1 MADLSTIPL
10 LERLWS
16 KHWGKLLLVQIL
28 IVFCLGYLA
37 RGGTSSSA
45 AKQPGDGH
53 AGHQQEEKEKPLFWS
68 CSMHPEVQLPGPGKC
83 TKCPMDLLPVYD
95 TSDSRQPPTGLRQF
109 VTSETARELMKIQTT
124 PVERR
129 FVTANVRMVGKI
141 DHDETRLK
149 HVTARVPGR
158 LDRLY
163 VDYTGIQVK
172 QNDHMVYI
180 YSEQLY
186 TAQQE
191 LIEAKKSAQNR
202 PKNNFFAPS
211 IDLVESARE
220 KLRLLGITPDQI
232 ADIEKQRQPSDHMT
246 IYAPIG
252 GIVVEKFKE
261 EGDRVQ
267 VGERIYTV
275 ADLSRL
281 WVRLDAYESNLP
293 WLRYGQKVTFTTE
306 SMPGEE
312 FAGTIAFIDP
322 VLNAKTRTVKVR
334 VNVENPTGRLKP
346 EMFVRAVVHS
356 QVASKGR
363 VMDAAL
369 AGKWISPMHP
379 EIIRD
384 KPGKCDICGMPL
396 VRAESLGYV
405 PLVGGDA
412 NKPLVIP
419 VSAALITGTRA
430 IVYVEDP
437 KAEQP
442 TFEGREIVLGP
453 RAGNYYL
460 VKHGLQ
466 AGELVVT
473 NGNFKIDSAL
483 QIRLAP
489 SMMTPAGGGG
499 SSGHDHGGGKSA
511 KKDTKGKHADHG
523 SATKLPVRFEDRL
536 YDLLAELEQVRA
548 AAKSGKPEQAR
559 AAFAAFGRILE
570 KTDRSALKDHPQLVW
585 KELAMLLSND
595 IVEGQDVTDVTAM
608 NRLAA
613 SLTANMVRVQQQFG
627 LQHGAHRRKLV
638 VPAAFHDQLAGLWQ
652 AYQTLGEALAAD
664 KADGSKQ
671 AVARLGSVFQSVDM
685 QLLTDENT
693 HRTWMKERENLI
705 TILTSLN
712 ESKGI
717 NSLRESFSLLSGEM
731 YALVRTFGIG
741 KNRTVY
747 QHHCPMAFKN
757 KGAAWLQADDETRNP
772 YFGSMMLKCA
782 DHVELIFGDKPI
794 PDETAPNKNNDD
806 DGKQGGGNNE

>member
-1 MADLSTIPL
+1 MADLSSIPL
-10 LERLWS
+10 LERLWH
-16 KHWGKLLLVQIL
+16 KHWGKLLFAQIL
-28 IVFCLGYLA
+28 VVFCLGYLA

-45 AKQPGDGH
+45 GKQPGDGH
-53 AGHQQEEKEKPLFWS
+53 AGHPREEKEKPLFWS

-109 VTSETARELMKIQTT
+109 VTSEAARELMKIQTV
-124 PVERR
+124 PVEHR

-191 LIEAKKSAQNR
+191 LIEAAKSARNR
-202 PKNNFFAPS
+202 PKSNFFAPG
-211 IDLVESARE
+211 IDLVKSARE

-232 ADIEKQRQPSDHMT
+232 SEIEKQGKPSDHLT

-281 WVRLDAYESNLP
+281 WVRLDAYESDLP
-293 WLRYGQKVTFTTE
+293 WIRYGQKVTFTTE
-306 SMPGEE
+306 SMPGEA

-334 VNVENPTGRLKP
+334 VNVENLTGRLKP

-356 QVASKGR
+356 QVASRGR

-405 PLVGGDA
+405 PLAGGDA

-437 KAEQP
+437 KAEEP

-453 RAGNYYL
+453 RAGDYYL

-466 AGELVVT
+466 VGELVVT

-489 SMMTPAGGGG
+489 SMMTPAGGG
-499 SSGHDHGGGKSA
+499 SSGHDHA
-511 KKDTKGKHADHG
+511 EHAG
-523 SATKLPVRFEDRL
+523 RQTATKWPVRFEDRL

-559 AAFAAFGRILE
+559 AAFAAFGRVYE
-570 KTDRSALKDHPQLVW
+570 KTDGSALRDHPQLVW

-595 IVEGQDVTDVTAM
+595 IVEGRDVTDVAAM

-613 SLTANMVRVQQQFG
+613 GLTASMARVRQQFG
-627 LQHGAHRRKLV
+627 LDPAARGKLV
-638 VPAAFHDQLAGLWQ
+638 VSEAFQGQLAGLWQ

-664 KADGSKQ
+664 KADRSKQ
-671 AVARLGSVFQSVDM
+671 AVARLGSAFQSVDM
-685 QLLTDENT
+685 KLLTDENA
-693 HRTWMKERENLI
+693 HGVWMKERENLVA
-705 TILTSLN
+705 ILKSLR
-712 ESKGI
+712 EAKDI
-717 NSLRESFSLLSGEM
+717 NALRESFSLLSGEM

-757 KGAAWLQADDETRNP
+757 RGAAWLQADEETRNP

-782 DHVELIFGDKPI
+782 DHVELIFGDKPV
-794 PDETAPNKNNDD
+794 PDETAPNKND
-806 DGKQGGGNNE
+806 DGKQGGDDNE